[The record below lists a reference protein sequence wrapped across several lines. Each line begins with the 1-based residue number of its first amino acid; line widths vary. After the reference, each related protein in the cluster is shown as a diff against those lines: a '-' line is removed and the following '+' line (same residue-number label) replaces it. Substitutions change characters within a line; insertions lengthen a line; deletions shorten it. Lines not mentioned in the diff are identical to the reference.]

1 MILMANSTTALNV
14 NVDAKNKEAA
24 TNILKS
30 LGLNMS
36 TAINM
41 FLAQIVKR
49 DGIPFEVVNPK
60 PSKDMLEALKEAE
73 EIIKNPNKHPGYTNR
88 EDLKKA
94 LLSDD

>member
-1 MILMANSTTALNV
+1 MANLTTALNV
-14 NVDAKNKEAA
+14 NVDAKNKEQA
-24 TNILKS
+24 TSILKS

-49 DGIPFEVVNPK
+49 DGIPFEVANPH
-60 PSKDMLEALKEAE
+60 PSKETMEALKEAE
-73 EIIKNPNKHPGYTNR
+73 DIISGKIKSKGYR
-88 EDLKKA
+88 DIDELRKA

>member
-1 MILMANSTTALNV
+1 MANLTTALNV
-14 NVDAKNKEAA
+14 NVDAKTKEEA

-41 FLAQIVKR
+41 FLAQVVKR

-60 PSKDMLEALKEAE
+60 PSKEMIEALKEAE
-73 EIIKNPNKHPGYTNR
+73 KIMKNLDKYPGYTNR
-88 EDLKKA
+88 EELRKA
-94 LLSDD
+94 LLSDE

>member
-1 MILMANSTTALNV
+1 MENLTTSINV
-14 NVDAKNKEAA
+14 NVDAEIKKEA
-24 TNILKS
+24 TNILKG

-49 DGIPFEVVNPK
+49 DGIPFEITNPK
-60 PSKDMLEALKEAE
+60 PSKETIQALKEAE
-73 EIIKNPNKHPGYTNR
+73 DIISGKIKTKGYKDMAELR
-88 EDLKKA
+88 KA